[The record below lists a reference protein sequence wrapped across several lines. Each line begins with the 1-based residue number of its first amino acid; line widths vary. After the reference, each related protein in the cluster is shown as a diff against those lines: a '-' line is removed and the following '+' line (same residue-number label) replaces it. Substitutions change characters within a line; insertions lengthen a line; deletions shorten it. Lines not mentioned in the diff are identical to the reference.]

1 MGLAVKIYEAFKDDE
16 TKARV
21 LADVIESLEQI
32 IKVNEVATRS
42 DIKNT
47 ELALIREIEQIRKD
61 MKETELKLTKEIED
75 VRADLSKEIEKVRAD
90 LSKEIEKVR
99 ADLSKEIEKVR
110 ADLSKEIEEV
120 RADLSID
127 IEKSRAETSISLG
140 KLRSDLIEKI
150 EEKHSSSIRW
160 LVALFI
166 TQSVGVAGLI
176 VTLFQ
181 ILR

>member
-1 MGLAVKIYEAFKDDE
+1 MSLAVKIYEAFKDDE

-90 LSKEIEKVR
+90 LS
-99 ADLSKEIEKVR
+99 
-110 ADLSKEIEEV
+110 
-120 RADLSID
+120 ID
-127 IEKSRAETSISLG
+127 IEKSRAESSISLE

-160 LVALFI
+160 LIALFI
-166 TQSVGVAGLI
+166 TQSIGIAGLI

>member
-99 ADLSKEIEKVR
+99 ADLSKEIE
-110 ADLSKEIEEV
+110 EV

>member
-47 ELALIREIEQIRKD
+47 ELALTKEIEQIRKD
-61 MKETELKLTKEIED
+61 MKETELKLTKEIEN

-90 LSKEIEKVR
+90 LS
-99 ADLSKEIEKVR
+99 
-110 ADLSKEIEEV
+110 
-120 RADLSID
+120 ID
-127 IEKSRAETSISLG
+127 IEKSRAESSISLE

-160 LVALFI
+160 LIALFI
-166 TQSVGVAGLI
+166 TQSIGIAGLI

>member
-47 ELALIREIEQIRKD
+47 ELALTKEIEQIRKD
-61 MKETELKLTKEIED
+61 MKETELKLT
-75 VRADLSKEIEKVRAD
+75 KEIEKVRAD

-99 ADLSKEIEKVR
+99 ADLSKEIEEVR

>member
-47 ELALIREIEQIRKD
+47 ELALTKEIEQIRKD
-61 MKETELKLTKEIED
+61 MKETELKLTKEIEN
-75 VRADLSKEIEKVRAD
+75 
-90 LSKEIEKVR
+90 VR

>member
-47 ELALIREIEQIRKD
+47 ELALTKEIEQIRKD
-61 MKETELKLTKEIED
+61 MKETELKLT
-75 VRADLSKEIEKVRAD
+75 
-90 LSKEIEKVR
+90 KEIEKVR

-110 ADLSKEIEEV
+110 ADLSKEIEEVRADLSKEIEKV

>member
-90 LSKEIEKVR
+90 LS
-99 ADLSKEIEKVR
+99 
-110 ADLSKEIEEV
+110 
-120 RADLSID
+120 ID
-127 IEKSRAETSISLG
+127 IEKSRAESSISLE

-160 LVALFI
+160 LIALFI
-166 TQSVGVAGLI
+166 TQSIGIAGLI

>member
-47 ELALIREIEQIRKD
+47 ELALTKEIEQIRKD
-61 MKETELKLTKEIED
+61 MKETELKLTKEIEN

-99 ADLSKEIEKVR
+99 ADLS
-110 ADLSKEIEEV
+110 
-120 RADLSID
+120 ID
-127 IEKSRAETSISLG
+127 IEKSRAESSISLE

-160 LVALFI
+160 LIALFI
-166 TQSVGVAGLI
+166 TQSIGIAGLI

>member
-21 LADVIESLEQI
+21 LADVIESLEKI

-90 LSKEIEKVR
+90 LS
-99 ADLSKEIEKVR
+99 
-110 ADLSKEIEEV
+110 
-120 RADLSID
+120 ID
-127 IEKSRAETSISLG
+127 IEKSRAESSISLE

-160 LVALFI
+160 LIALFI
-166 TQSVGVAGLI
+166 TQSIGIAGLI

>member
-47 ELALIREIEQIRKD
+47 ELALTKEIEQIRKD
-61 MKETELKLTKEIED
+61 MKETELKLTKEIEN
-75 VRADLSKEIEKVRAD
+75 
-90 LSKEIEKVR
+90 
-99 ADLSKEIEKVR
+99 VR

>member
-47 ELALIREIEQIRKD
+47 ELALTKEIEQIRKD
-61 MKETELKLTKEIED
+61 MKETELKL
-75 VRADLSKEIEKVRAD
+75 SKEIEK
-90 LSKEIEKVR
+90 
-99 ADLSKEIEKVR
+99 
-110 ADLSKEIEEV
+110 V

-127 IEKSRAETSISLG
+127 IEKSRAESSISLE

-150 EEKHSSSIRW
+150 EEKHSSSIRG
-160 LVALFI
+160 LIALFMA
-166 TQSVGVAGLI
+166 QSIGVAGFI

>member
-47 ELALIREIEQIRKD
+47 ELALTKEIEQIRKD
-61 MKETELKLTKEIED
+61 MKETELKLTKEIEN

-90 LSKEIEKVR
+90 LSKEIEK
-99 ADLSKEIEKVR
+99 
-110 ADLSKEIEEV
+110 V

>member
-99 ADLSKEIEKVR
+99 ADLS
-110 ADLSKEIEEV
+110 
-120 RADLSID
+120 ID
-127 IEKSRAETSISLG
+127 IEKSRAESSISLE

-160 LVALFI
+160 LIALFI
-166 TQSVGVAGLI
+166 TQSIGIAGLI

>member
-47 ELALIREIEQIRKD
+47 ELALTKEIEQIRKD
-61 MKETELKLTKEIED
+61 MKETELKL
-75 VRADLSKEIEKVRAD
+75 SKEIEK
-90 LSKEIEKVR
+90 
-99 ADLSKEIEKVR
+99 
-110 ADLSKEIEEV
+110 V

-127 IEKSRAETSISLG
+127 IEKSRAESSISLE

>member
-90 LSKEIEKVR
+90 LS
-99 ADLSKEIEKVR
+99 
-110 ADLSKEIEEV
+110 
-120 RADLSID
+120 ID
-127 IEKSRAETSISLG
+127 IEKSRAESSISLE

-160 LVALFI
+160 LIALFI
-166 TQSVGVAGLI
+166 TQSIGVAGLI

>member
-110 ADLSKEIEEV
+110 ADLS
-120 RADLSID
+120 ID

>member
-47 ELALIREIEQIRKD
+47 ELALTKEIEQIRKD
-61 MKETELKLTKEIED
+61 MKETELKLTKEIEN
-75 VRADLSKEIEKVRAD
+75 VRAD